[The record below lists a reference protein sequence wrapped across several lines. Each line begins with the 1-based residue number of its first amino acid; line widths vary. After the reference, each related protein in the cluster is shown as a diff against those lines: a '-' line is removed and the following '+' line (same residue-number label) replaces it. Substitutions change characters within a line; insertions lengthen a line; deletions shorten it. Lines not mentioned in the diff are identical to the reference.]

1 MIKIFV
7 SYVIA
12 IISHR
17 VSVILSISIYAGL
30 LVFSVHQSW
39 QQPAANWDALPYTA
53 LALRWDG
60 HSENELRTA
69 ALAEVRTAFPGHY
82 DNFVSGGPADA
93 YKQAVSTDDSSFFA
107 QLPFYAIK
115 PLYVAGVFLL
125 GKLEGN
131 FGIATAHLSA
141 LAFVFISFFAAMACP
156 RGVPIV
162 IWLTGLITVTSYI
175 GPFPLTLLAA
185 ASTPDALSGAL
196 FLGAILLARKEKL
209 GVATLLLLLS
219 QLARPDAIV
228 PIMTFLLALAV
239 INPQRRL
246 MLLTTAGMAI
256 GVRQLVSMLVP
267 NYPLEVLLST
277 LISRQPHPGTMFL
290 ALGSPEYFH
299 VLTIFL
305 EKIAANH
312 RFLLFNLV
320 GIFSLLVSIRRRA
333 AWPVLFLLTALS
345 NILAHILLF
354 PEAPYHERFY
364 FTSYLLVLMA
374 SGYLVANK
382 GQNDY

>member
-256 GVRQLVSMLVP
+256 GVHARAELPSGSTSFHADFQTTTPRYNVSG
-267 NYPLEVLLST
+267 SR
-277 LISRQPHPGTMFL
+277 ISRILSCSDYLSGEDCRQPSFSAFQPCWNFFL
-290 ALGSPEYFH
+290 AGKH
-299 VLTIFL
+299 
-305 EKIAANH
+305 
-312 RFLLFNLV
+312 
-320 GIFSLLVSIRRRA
+320 
-333 AWPVLFLLTALS
+333 
-345 NILAHILLF
+345 
-354 PEAPYHERFY
+354 
-364 FTSYLLVLMA
+364 
-374 SGYLVANK
+374 
-382 GQNDY
+382 